1 MTVEP
6 NTRKRS
12 ATPGRVRGA
21 WPFSYIALVVFY
33 VVMRSFLVSKSSQVP
48 ALFRVFVEGV

>member
-1 MTVEP
+1 VTVEP